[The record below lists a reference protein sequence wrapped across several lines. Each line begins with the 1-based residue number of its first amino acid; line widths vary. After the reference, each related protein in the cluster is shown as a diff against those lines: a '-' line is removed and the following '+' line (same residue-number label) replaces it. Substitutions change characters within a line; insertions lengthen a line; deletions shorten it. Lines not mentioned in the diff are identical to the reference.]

1 MKLSAFF
8 LFVSMLFSYSG
19 YSGLYFENGLSL
31 EGSHISMDADEDEEE
46 SGFRIG
52 VSYLEKQAPKENL
65 DRPTLFQS
73 GILELSGFY
82 SEYSSSLSNSAL
94 EMKQTLGGLGLNFHI
109 KNLKFGYNYESYINA
124 SAKSNGEN
132 LDLDVSGNRQMFCI
146 GISHDLMPFSS
157 DTFKDFKGKVFLDY
171 NIASGEIAIEMSG
184 TQLIQDSFKDSRA
197 TIIGLG
203 LQKNNFVIQPS
214 IMIPKGDADSQL
226 YLSLIY
232 KL

>member
-1 MKLSAFF
+1 MKIKIII
-8 LFVSMLFSYSG
+8 LFISTLLG
-19 YSGLYFENGLSL
+19 YSGHSGIYFENGLIL
-31 EGSHISMDADEDEEE
+31 DGSYIMMDSDGDEEE
-46 SGFRIG
+46 NGFRIG
-52 VSYLEKQAPKENL
+52 FSYLEKQAPIENP

-82 SEYSSSLSNSAL
+82 TEYSSSLSNSSL

-132 LDLDVSGNRQMFCI
+132 LNLDVSGNRQMFCI
-146 GISHDLMPFSS
+146 GISHELMPFSS

-184 TQLIQDSFKDSRA
+184 IQLIEDTFKDSRA

-226 YLSLIY
+226 YFSFIY

>member
-1 MKLSAFF
+1 MKLSVFF

-19 YSGLYFENGLSL
+19 YSGLYFEKGLSL
-31 EGSHISMDADEDEEE
+31 EGSHISMDSDGDEEE

-52 VSYLEKQAPKENL
+52 FSYLENQATIENP
-65 DRPTLFQS
+65 DRPTLFKS

-82 SEYSSSLSNSAL
+82 SEYSSSLSNSSL

-109 KNLKFGYNYESYINA
+109 KNLKFGYNYESYINV

-132 LDLDVSGNRQMFCI
+132 LDLDVFGNRHMFCV
-146 GISHDLMPFSS
+146 GISQELMPFSS
-157 DTFKDFKGKVFLDY
+157 NTFKDFKGKIFLDY
-171 NIASGEIAIEMSG
+171 NIASGELAIEMSG
-184 TQLIQDSFKDSRA
+184 IQLIEDSFKDSRA

-226 YLSLIY
+226 YFSFIY